1 MCGLGTLHPQDI
13 RPIFCVHPQKEKSE
27 ATMPN
32 ASIRSRLSTSPTN
45 PTQSKIGKRKLLALC
60 LMAFGV
66 TMPAVAQIAG
76 TYSVSNLVSDG
87 SVTAP
92 ITDSH
97 FINPWGITNGTFWI
111 STQATGLSYVISPT
125 NFPPFNPPSTPAI
138 AFKVTVPAATGGT
151 TATGSPTGAVS
162 IGPATGFV
170 LPDAVKASFLFAS
183 LDGVITGWNSKL
195 GTTTGTVAQVAINN
209 SAAGAVYT
217 GLALATN
224 TNGTYLLAA
233 NFGKGADIEVYDS
246 TFAPAKLAGS
256 FTDSTLPAGYVPYSV
271 HTIGTQVFVAYALRS
286 STGGPTVAPGN
297 GMVNVF
303 DTSGNFVA
311 HAITTGGNLNAP
323 WGVAI
328 APTTFGIF
336 GGDLLVGNFGDGIIN
351 VYDPKTFAFLGQL
364 ADGTG
369 KTFTYASLWEL
380 FFGLTAPNGTV
391 AGNLNTLYF
400 TAGLAA
406 EAHGLLASINTNP
419 TATGT
424 ATYGFSASS
433 SALTVTDG
441 SSVTAV
447 VSAAPTNNFSGTVT
461 LACSGLPEA
470 ATCTFSPAS
479 LTVASGAAATSTV
492 TIATVK
498 KMACIRPFT
507 IHDASIS
514 KFTVALLLPFGAI
527 LTFRR
532 RRAPNQHRSIRL
544 LGLLGILLVS
554 AGFIAGCSSTSDV
567 FVPSTPAGTSQ
578 ITIKATSGSITQS
591 TVINLTVQ

>member
-1 MCGLGTLHPQDI
+1 
-13 RPIFCVHPQKEKSE
+13 
-27 ATMPN
+27 MPD
-32 ASIRSRLSTSPTN
+32 AVIRSRFSTSPIN
-45 PTQSKIGKRKLLALC
+45 PTQSKISRHKFLAVC
-60 LMAFGV
+60 LMASAV
-66 TMPAVAQIAG
+66 TIPAVAQTAG
-76 TYSVSNLVSDG
+76 TYAVTNLMSDG

-92 ITDSH
+92 LTDPN
-97 FINPWGITNGTFWI
+97 FINPWGITNATFWI
-111 STQATGLSYVISPT
+111 STQATGLSYVVSPATFIPPATGKIS
-125 NFPPFNPPSTPAI
+125 FE
-138 AFKVTVPAATGGT
+138 VTVPPATGGT

-162 IGPATGFV
+162 IGAATGFV

-217 GLALATN
+217 GIALATN

-233 NFGKGADIEVYDS
+233 NFGKAAAIEVYDS
-246 TFAPAKLAGS
+246 TFAPAKLAGT
-256 FTDSTLPAGYVPYSV
+256 FTDTTLPAGYVPYSV

-311 HAITTGGNLNAP
+311 HAVTTGGNLNAP

-336 GGDLLVGNFGDGIIN
+336 GGDLLVGNFGDGVIN

-364 ADGTG
+364 SDGTG
-369 KTFTYASLWEL
+369 KTFVYASLWEL
-380 FFGLTAPNGTV
+380 FFGLTAPSGT
-391 AGNLNTLYF
+391 ATGNLNTLYF
-400 TAGLAA
+400 TAGLTG
-406 EAHGLLASINTNP
+406 EKHGLLAAINTNP

-424 ATYGFSASS
+424 ATYGFSASA
-433 SALTVTDG
+433 SALTVTAG
-441 SSVTAV
+441 SSATAV
-447 VSAAPTNNFSGTVT
+447 VSAAPTNNFSGMVT

-470 ATCTFSPAS
+470 ATCAFAPAS

-498 KMACIRPFT
+498 KSALLQPHTLRGAATAGIT
-507 IHDASIS
+507 A
-514 KFTVALLLPFGAI
+514 ALLLPFGAI
-527 LTFRR
+527 LTFSRR
-532 RRAPNQHRSIRL
+532 RSSNHHRSIRL
-544 LGLLGILLVS
+544 LGLLSILLIS
-554 AGFIAGCSSTSDV
+554 AGFIAGCSSTSNV

-591 TVINLTVQ
+591 TVVNLTVQ